1 MRRRRRKSNKSW
13 QSLMGKLRCED
24 EQDDDDE
31 TNLSSLSLLQQPDS
45 ERGDADRKSEVS
57 TGSENAGFEPET
69 LGPTTVTERV
79 GWPLDGHVFSQSVCD
94 KYIVTKN
101 SA

>member
-1 MRRRRRKSNKSW
+1 
-13 QSLMGKLRCED
+13 MGKLRCED
-24 EQDDDDE
+24 EQDADE
-31 TNLSSLSLLQQPDS
+31 ANLSSLLLLQQPDS

-94 KYIVTKN
+94 KELCLRSVCI
-101 SA
+101 

>member
-1 MRRRRRKSNKSW
+1 
-13 QSLMGKLRCED
+13 MGNLRCED
-24 EQDDDDE
+24 EQDADDE
-31 TNLSSLSLLQQPDS
+31 ANLSSLLLLQQPDS

-69 LGPTTVTERV
+69 LGPTAVTERV

-94 KYIVTKN
+94 KW
-101 SA
+101 